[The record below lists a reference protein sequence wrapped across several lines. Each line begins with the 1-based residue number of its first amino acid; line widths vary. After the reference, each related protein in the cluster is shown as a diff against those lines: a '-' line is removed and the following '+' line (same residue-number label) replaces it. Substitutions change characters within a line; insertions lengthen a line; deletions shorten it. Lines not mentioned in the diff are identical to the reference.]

1 MLEIIDLVK
10 EYEGGILAVD
20 HLNLTVRP
28 GELFSM
34 LGANGA
40 GKTSTVMMCLGFT
53 EPTSGSVRVCGVDVA
68 KDPLEA
74 KKHMAYV
81 SENVMLYGNFNAIQN
96 AEFFSR
102 LAGKKHTRDHI
113 SNVLYR
119 TGLAKEAQM
128 RRVKTFSKGM
138 RQRVGIAIAMLKEA
152 AVILM
157 DEPTSGL
164 DPAGGDEFIRLMLEL
179 RDEGKAIMM
188 VTHDIFRVKD
198 CSDNIG
204 IMAAGN
210 FVMRMS
216 REEFLHA
223 DLNELYLRYIHSA
236 VTHGKTVSAK
246 S

>member
-10 EYEGGILAVD
+10 EYDGGILAVD
-20 HLNLTVRP
+20 HLNLTVMP

-53 EPTSGSVRVCGVDVA
+53 EPSSGSIKICGVDVQ

-74 KKHMAYV
+74 KRHVAYV

-102 LAGKKHTRDHI
+102 LAGKNHKKDFI
-113 SNVLYR
+113 SEVLYR
-119 TGLAKEAQM
+119 TGLAKEAQI
-128 RRVKTFSKGM
+128 RQVKTYSKGM

-152 AVILM
+152 SVILM

-164 DPAGGDEFIRLMLEL
+164 DPKGGDEFIKLMVEL
-179 RDEGKAIMM
+179 RNEGKAIMM
-188 VTHDIFRVKD
+188 VTHDIFRVKE
-198 CSDNIG
+198 CSDNMG
-204 IMAAGN
+204 IMAGGN
-210 FVMRMS
+210 FVLRMS
-216 REEFLHA
+216 KEEFLHA
-223 DLNELYLRYIHSA
+223 DLNEIYLNYIQSA
-236 VTHGKTVSAK
+236 VTHGKTVEK
-246 S
+246 PT